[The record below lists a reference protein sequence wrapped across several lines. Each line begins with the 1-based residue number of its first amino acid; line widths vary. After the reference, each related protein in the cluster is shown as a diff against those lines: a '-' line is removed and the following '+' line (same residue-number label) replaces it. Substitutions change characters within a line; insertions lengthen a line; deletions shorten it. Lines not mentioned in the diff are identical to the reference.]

1 MVPADSSSKGASD
14 QVHSQLRE
22 ETSRNASR
30 KARVLSKHRSVLV
43 QWEAIPTINSPAPK
57 TVPCSRLK
65 QDHPPFSNQDGKV
78 ASTKDTAGIKRT
90 SATFPVFIRSDLLSL
105 KYTDDLGRHLV
116 AIEAPIPT
124 GTLLLRERPYAWCLQ
139 PELAGELCAHCLHD
153 VRRSAHLAASLTVRR
168 HLVQLQMPLSL
179 SMFW

>member
-1 MVPADSSSKGASD
+1 MTLSFPTARTLKKLFPADSSSKGACNHV
-14 QVHSQLRE
+14 QSQLRE

-43 QWEAIPTINSPAPK
+43 RWEEIPTTNSPAPK
-57 TVPCSRLK
+57 MMPCSPLK

-78 ASTKDTAGIKRT
+78 ASTNDTAGIKRT

-105 KYTDDLGRHLV
+105 KHNENLGRHLV
-116 AIEAPIPT
+116 AIEAPIPI

-139 PELAGELCAHCLHD
+139 PELSGELCAHCLHK
-153 VRRSAHLAASLTVRR
+153 VR
-168 HLVQLQMPLSL
+168 P
-179 SMFW
+179 